1 MFGWTAKSFK
11 NSFETFR
18 PGLRCSRGTPRG
30 WYFLSSVCVCS
41 GAYCLTLVLMLACRM
56 GSPFAFALQ
65 VCVTFLFTFPCPRRT
80 ISVLQNGIPVRV
92 RVASL
97 RHLFVYVSVSPPN
110 KLCTLQAYILAYT
123 PTCVQRGRG
132 RGRGGGRGCRTFYP
146 EGTSG
151 FHLWFTCTL
160 GLLHPADTWVTPL
173 GY

>member
-1 MFGWTAKSFK
+1 MFRWTAKSFK

-18 PGLRCSRGTPRG
+18 PGLRCSRGPKTPRG

-41 GAYCLTLVLMLACRM
+41 GAYCLTLALMLACRM

-80 ISVLQNGIPVRV
+80 ISVLQNGTPVRV

-110 KLCTLQAYILAYT
+110 NLCTLQAYILAYK

-132 RGRGGGRGCRTFYP
+132 RGRGGGRGCRTFYLKALP
-146 EGTSG
+146 GSICG
-151 FHLWFTCTL
+151 SHVPWGYCTL
-160 GLLHPADTWVTPL
+160 LIPG
-173 GY
+173 